1 MRALQNSG
9 AYFIGGAMVDK
20 SNLPILISAAAAIS
34 GIILGWLGRSRTVRQ
49 DVVTE
54 ASKDALLRSDMDY
67 IKRGIED
74 IKVEQRVQGQR
85 FDALAE
91 RVTRVEES
99 AKQAHKRIDRLEAE

>member
-1 MRALQNSG
+1 
-9 AYFIGGAMVDK
+9 VDK
-20 SNLPILISAAAAIS
+20 TSLPILISAAAAIS

-49 DVVTE
+49 DTVDE
-54 ASKDALLRSDMDY
+54 ASQDARLRADMEY
-67 IKRGIED
+67 IKRGID
-74 IKVEQRVQGQR
+74 DVRLEQRAQGQR

>member
-1 MRALQNSG
+1 
-9 AYFIGGAMVDK
+9 MVDK

-49 DVVTE
+49 DTVDE
-54 ASKDALLRSDMDY
+54 ASQDARLRADMEY
-67 IKRGIED
+67 IKRGID
-74 IKVEQRVQGQR
+74 DVRLEQRAQGQR